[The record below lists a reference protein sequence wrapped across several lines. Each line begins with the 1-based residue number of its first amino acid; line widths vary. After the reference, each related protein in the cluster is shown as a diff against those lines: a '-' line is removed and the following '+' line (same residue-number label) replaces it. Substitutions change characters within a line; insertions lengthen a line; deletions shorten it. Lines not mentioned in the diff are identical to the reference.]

1 LVNRIVYIIFITIL
15 LTLVVFAI
23 TKNQPE
29 ELSVNQQSTTI
40 SAQIEAVDGQLID
53 VRTPDE
59 YLVDHANGA
68 INVPLDNILNGDLSK
83 INKAKPVYVYCRSGN
98 RAGQAKI
105 ALEKSGY
112 RNVTNLGGISDWQ
125 KQGGLVCS
133 SAEISCKN

>member
-1 LVNRIVYIIFITIL
+1 MVNRIVYIIFITIL
-15 LTLVVFAI
+15 LVVVVFI
-23 TKNQPE
+23 VTKNQ
-29 ELSVNQQSTTI
+29 LDKASVNQRSATI
-40 SAQIEAVDGQLID
+40 SAQIDAVGGQLVD
-53 VRTPDE
+53 VRTHDE

-112 RNVTNLGGISDWQ
+112 ENVTNLGGISDWQ